1 MIVRCIKL
9 KIDDNPAIAKYGWGN
24 AGPYLTVSKLYVVL
38 AVKDE
43 GGVRWVLIC
52 HDMSDETTSRFPNF
66 IPVDFFEI
74 ADGTPSEYWVEGDNI
89 IGFKELVEDKYFYYN
104 LSEDEPRALE
114 IFLRYRKLMYK
125 EAGARMMK
133 VKNGLTIKGRTSSV
147 HLSFKVLKLY
157 EDISQF
163 DYRVDIDSGEYST
176 SLVVRN
182 ELADLQRLARVLL
195 DAERGICYSY
205 EYSSEV
211 DDRFIVC
218 IDWKSSDVME
228 VQCSLP
234 GEDDSCIRNV
244 SFDIDRSC
252 IPEIRG
258 QIEVL
263 MFVLCR

>member
-1 MIVRCIKL
+1 MIVRCIKF
-9 KIDDNPAIAKYGWGN
+9 KIDDNPAIVKYGWGN
-24 AGPYLTVSKLYVVL
+24 AEPYLTVSKLYVVL

-52 HDMSDETTSRFPNF
+52 HDVSEEMASRFPNF
-66 IPVDFFEI
+66 IPIDFFEI

-89 IGFKELVEDKYFYYN
+89 TGFKELVEDKYFYYN

-114 IFLRYRKLMYK
+114 IFLRYRRLMYK

-133 VKNGLTIKGRTSSV
+133 VKNGLAIKDRTGSAR
-147 HLSFKVLKLY
+147 LSFKVLKVY

-163 DYRVDIDSGEYST
+163 DYRADIDSGEYST

-182 ELADLQRLARVLL
+182 ELADLQYLARMLS

-218 IDWKSSDVME
+218 IDWKSSNEMKVL
-228 VQCSLP
+228 CSLS

-244 SFDIDRSC
+244 SLDIDRPC
-252 IPEIRG
+252 IPEIREH
-258 QIEVL
+258 IDML
-263 MFVLCR
+263 MFVLCK